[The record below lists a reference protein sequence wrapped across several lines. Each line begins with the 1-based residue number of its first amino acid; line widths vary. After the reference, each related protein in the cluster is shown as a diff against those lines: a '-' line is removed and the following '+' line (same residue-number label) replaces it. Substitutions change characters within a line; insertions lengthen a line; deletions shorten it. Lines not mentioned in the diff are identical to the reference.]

1 MKKKIVITNV
11 QPNSAA
17 TDAGIE
23 PGDLLLSVNG
33 QHITDIFDYRFLTA
47 DSNLLVEIEKKNG
60 DIWEIEI
67 EKDEYEDLGLEFEDP
82 LISEAK
88 HCANKCLFCFIDQLP
103 KGMRETLYFKDD
115 DSRLSFLNGNYVT
128 LTNMK
133 RNELERIVRY
143 RMTPVNVSVHTTNP
157 GLRVKMLGNRFAGDV
172 LDKIRILTDG
182 GINVNAQIVLCRGL
196 NDGPE
201 LDRTLSEL
209 SALWPG
215 MASISVVPVGLT
227 KWREGLYPLE
237 PFTAAEACE
246 VLAQVGEWQKKFL
259 DEFGT
264 RLVYAADEFYIKA
277 GAELPAYEE
286 YEDFPQIENG
296 VGMMKQFMYEF
307 DDFLDTNGSMLDS
320 RWNGEPPRTVS
331 IATGRCAAGYIK
343 GMARTLEKRFDGLHI
358 NVYAIEN
365 EFFGE
370 NVTVTGLLTG
380 RDIAGQLK
388 GRPLGSE
395 LLISRCMLK
404 SGEELFLDD
413 CTVDGLSSA
422 LDKKV
427 TIVDNDGAEFITRV
441 LGTT

>member
-331 IATGRCAAGYIK
+331 IATGRCAAGYIE

>member
-82 LISEAK
+82 LISETK

-331 IATGRCAAGYIK
+331 IATGRCAAGYIE